1 MTENTKRYV
10 LKRTTSS
17 DADSVSGDLDT
28 GGISLEKE
36 KTFQIDYATELNPQQ
51 LAAVRNIFGPQLVI
65 AGAGSGKTRTLV
77 YRVSYLIEAGVDPSK
92 ILLMTFTRKS
102 AQEMMKR
109 ASLVLDERCRRI
121 KGGTF
126 HSFANLTLRRFAEKL
141 GFDPSF
147 TILDRGDAEDLL
159 NVVRTELG
167 YNTKDKRFPKKR
179 TLLNVISKSTNTGRL
194 ITDIIEDEFPQ
205 FIDEASVIERLA
217 VEFQIYKKERSV
229 MDYDDLLTHLKL
241 LLLENADIR
250 KKISRENQFI
260 MIDEF
265 QDTNSLQADIAEML
279 ASEHNNLMVVG
290 DDAQSIYSFRGAN
303 FHNIMKFPQRFSGT
317 TMTTLEQNYRSTQP
331 ILNFTNA
338 IISSAEEK
346 YDKTLFS
353 DIKASH
359 GPVYI
364 RATNFEEQS
373 GFISQRVL
381 ELHEEGIRLD
391 QIAVLF
397 RAGWHSNE
405 LEVELS
411 GRNIPFVKHG
421 GLKFV
426 EAAHVKDL
434 VSFLRIIQ
442 NEKDAIAWYRQLL
455 LLEGIGPKTAQNIV
469 LRIRDSGNGFSALTE
484 KPFDKKKYSDSLRL
498 LRVGLE
504 QAKGCSELED
514 LVAIANKYYRPI
526 LKANYEDHKKR
537 TDDLDSLLRIATRY
551 ETLQAF
557 LDDIT
562 LDPPDSTQVGAE
574 ASDKEDDK
582 LVLSTIHSAKGLEW
596 HTVFV
601 ISLID
606 GYLPSSR
613 SLNTKGEIEEERRLL
628 YVACTRAEKN
638 LYLIAPELSYSRG
651 FSAVGPGMAFSEPSR
666 FLHEMDNFDELAEEW
681 FLDME

>member
-1 MTENTKRYV
+1 MTENSKRYV
-10 LKRTTSS
+10 LKRSQSS
-17 DADSVSGDLDT
+17 EGEGISANFES
-28 GGISLEKE
+28 GGINLEKE
-36 KTFQIDYATELNPQQ
+36 QGFQIDYANELNPQQ
-51 LAAVRNIFGPQLVI
+51 LAAVRNLFGPQLVI

-109 ASLVLDERCRRI
+109 ASIVLDERCRRI

-159 NVVRTELG
+159 NVVRNELG
-167 YNTKDKRFPKKR
+167 HNTKDKRFPKKR
-179 TLLNVISKSTNTGRL
+179 TLLNVISKSTNTGRA
-194 ITDIIEDEFPQ
+194 ITDIIADEYPQ
-205 FIDEASVIERLA
+205 FIDESAVIEQLA

-241 LLLENADIR
+241 LLLENADVR

-279 ASEHNNLMVVG
+279 ASEHGNLMVVG

-303 FHNIMKFPQRFSGT
+303 FHNIMKFPQRFAGT
-317 TMTTLEQNYRSTQP
+317 TITTLEQNYRSTQA
-331 ILNFTNA
+331 ILHFTNA

-353 DIKASH
+353 DIESKQT
-359 GPVYI
+359 PVYI
-364 RATNFEEQS
+364 RATNFEEQA

-381 ELHEEGIRLD
+381 ELHEEGVRLD
-391 QIAVLF
+391 QIAILF

-411 GRNIPFVKHG
+411 GKNIPFVKHG

-434 VSFLRIIQ
+434 VSFLRILQ

-455 LLEGIGPKTAQNIV
+455 LLEGIGPKTAQNIIINV
-469 LRIRDSGNGFSALTE
+469 RDSGKGFSALGD

-498 LRVGLE
+498 LRVALE
-504 QAKGCSELED
+504 QAKACSTLED
-514 LVAIANKYYRPI
+514 LVGLANKYYRPI
-526 LKANYEDHKKR
+526 LKSNYEDHKKR

-551 ETLQAF
+551 DSLQTF
-557 LDDIT
+557 LDDIS

-582 LVLSTIHSAKGLEW
+582 LILSTIHSAKGLEW
-596 HTVFV
+596 HSVFV

-628 YVACTRAEKN
+628 YVACTRAQRN

-666 FLHEMDNFDELAEEW
+666 FLHEIEDFDELAEEW
-681 FLDME
+681 FIDME

>member
-1 MTENTKRYV
+1 MAESTKRYV
-10 LKRTTSS
+10 LKKAPATEE
-17 DADSVSGDLDT
+17 SGSPVISAA
-28 GGISLEKE
+28 GISSEQE
-36 KTFQIDYATELNPQQ
+36 NAFRIDYAQELNPQQ
-51 LAAVRNIFGPQLVI
+51 LTAVRNIFGPQLVI

-77 YRVSYLIEAGVDPSK
+77 YRVSYLIEAGVDPAQ

-109 ASLVLDERCRRI
+109 ASIVLDERCRRI

-126 HSFANLTLRRFAEKL
+126 HSFANQTLRRFAKHL

-159 NVVRTELG
+159 NVVRSELG
-167 YNTKDKRFPKKR
+167 RNTNDKRFPKKR
-179 TLLNVISKSTNTGRL
+179 TLLNVLSKSTNTGRS
-194 ITDIIEDEFPQ
+194 ITDILEDEYPQ
-205 FIDEASVIERLA
+205 FIEESAVIEQLA

-229 MDYDDLLTHLKL
+229 MDYDDLLTNLKL
-241 LLLENADIR
+241 LLLENTDIR

-279 ASEHNNLMVVG
+279 ASEHKNLMVVG

-303 FHNIMKFPQRFSGT
+303 FHNIMKFPERFPGT
-317 TMTTLEQNYRSTQP
+317 KITTLEQNYRSTQP
-331 ILNFTNA
+331 ILHFTNA
-338 IISSAEEK
+338 IIKSAEEK

-353 DIKASH
+353 DIEASH

-364 RATNFEEQS
+364 RATNFEEQA

-381 ELHEEGIRLD
+381 ELHEEGVRLD

-405 LEVELS
+405 LEIEL
-411 GRNIPFVKHG
+411 GGANIPFVKYG

-426 EAAHVKDL
+426 EASHVKDV

-469 LRIRDSGNGFSALTE
+469 LHVRDSGKGLQALGE
-484 KPFDKKKYSDSLRL
+484 KPFDKKKYSDSLQL
-498 LRVGLE
+498 LRIALE
-504 QAKGCSELED
+504 QTRSAQTLED
-514 LVAIANKYYRPI
+514 AVAIATKYYRPI
-526 LKANYEDHKKR
+526 LKTNYEDHKKR
-537 TDDLDSLLRIATRY
+537 TDDLDSLIRIATRY
-551 ETLQAF
+551 ESLQTF
-557 LDDIT
+557 LDDIS
-562 LDPPDSTQVGAE
+562 LDPPDSTQIGAE
-574 ASDKEDDK
+574 ASGSEDDK
-582 LVLSTIHSAKGLEW
+582 LTLSTIHSAKGLEW

-613 SLNTKGEIEEERRLL
+613 SLNSRAEIEEERRLL
-628 YVACTRAEKN
+628 YVACTRAQRN

-651 FSAVGPGMAFSEPSR
+651 FSAVGAGMAFPEPSR
-666 FLHEMDNFDELAEEW
+666 FLQEIHDFDELAEEW
-681 FLDME
+681 HLDVEF